1 MNQGRLT
8 PSSDYYL
15 VRHSPNL
22 LHADLGRVQLN
33 KVDVPPQLQ
42 QLDGAREVALVTPK
56 RAGR

>member
-1 MNQGRLT
+1 MNQGRLP

-42 QLDGAREVALVTPK
+42 QLDGAREVALK